1 MNRGIPQVFHFPLP
15 LKYIAD
21 GWVIRNLKEY
31 GNSAVPAEAV
41 AFFDS
46 AREGGLEILLGEI
59 METPVQVRQTGEN
72 AYIAELVKVVNYGKR
87 K

>member
-1 MNRGIPQVFHFPLP
+1 MNGGIPQVFHFPLP

-31 GNSAVPAEAV
+31 GNSVIPAEAV

-46 AREGGLEILLGEI
+46 AHEGGLEILLGEI
-59 METPVQVRQTGEN
+59 MEQPVRVRQTGKN
-72 AYIAELVKVVNYGKR
+72 TYIAELV
-87 K
+87 

>member
-1 MNRGIPQVFHFPLP
+1 MNGGIPQVFHFPLP

-21 GWVIRNLKEY
+21 GWVIRNLREY

-46 AREGGLEILLGEI
+46 ARDGGLEILLGEI
-59 METPVQVRQTGEN
+59 METPVRVRQTGKDT
-72 AYIAELVKVVNYGKR
+72 YIAELV
-87 K
+87 

>member
-1 MNRGIPQVFHFPLP
+1 MNGGIPQVFHFSLP

-21 GWVIRNLKEY
+21 GWVIRNLKMY
-31 GNSAVPAEAV
+31 GNSVIPAEAV

-59 METPVQVRQTGEN
+59 MEAPVQVRQTGKDT
-72 AYIAELVKVVNYGKR
+72 YIAELV
-87 K
+87 

>member
-1 MNRGIPQVFHFPLP
+1 MNEGIPQVFHFPLP

-21 GWVIRNLKEY
+21 GWVIRNLRKY

-46 AREGGLEILLGEI
+46 AREGGLEFLLGEI
-59 METPVQVRQTGEN
+59 MEVPVQVRQTGKN
-72 AYIAELVKVVNYGKR
+72 TYIAELV
-87 K
+87 

>member
-1 MNRGIPQVFHFPLP
+1 MNEGIPQVFHFPFP

-21 GWVIRNLKEY
+21 GWVIRNLRKY
-31 GNSAVPAEAV
+31 GNSAIPAEAV

-59 METPVQVRQTGEN
+59 MEASVQVRQTGEN
-72 AYIAELVKVVNYGKR
+72 AYIAELVMR
-87 K
+87 

>member
-1 MNRGIPQVFHFPLP
+1 MNGGIPQVFHFPLP

-21 GWVIRNLKEY
+21 GWVIRNLRKY

-59 METPVQVRQTGEN
+59 MEVPVQVRQTGKN
-72 AYIAELVKVVNYGKR
+72 TYIAELV
-87 K
+87 

>member
-1 MNRGIPQVFHFPLP
+1 MNGIPQALRFPLP

-21 GWVIRNLKEY
+21 GWVIRNLREY

-46 AREGGLEILLGEI
+46 AHEGGLEILLGEI
-59 METPVQVRQTGEN
+59 MEMPVQVRQTGEN
-72 AYIAELVKVVNYGKR
+72 AYIAELVKR
-87 K
+87 R

>member
-1 MNRGIPQVFHFPLP
+1 MNEGIPQVFHFPLP

-21 GWVIRNLKEY
+21 GWVIRNLRKY

-41 AFFDS
+41 AFFDN

-59 METPVQVRQTGEN
+59 MEVPVQVRQTGKN
-72 AYIAELVKVVNYGKR
+72 TYIAELV
-87 K
+87 